1 MRTTGWRRG
10 FVAALAALV
19 CLAVVPATA
28 YAAILARVSAS
39 QKITVLTWQA
49 VAVST
54 GGSPGQGSLSASF
67 TVADKKNRAA
77 TFDIVN
83 TGTATLSGVTLSAS
97 TSGVASG
104 ATVAYTAC
112 SRAWALAPN
121 SKAFTCTGA
130 GASTNNLGSVTGS
143 GSTTISVSLAPG
155 ARLSVRA
162 TTTAPDETTA
172 TSQTISIKVSRS
184 QAPAKR
190 NR

>member
-1 MRTTGWRRG
+1 MGWRRG
-10 FVAALAALV
+10 FVAALAVLL

-28 YAAILARVSAS
+28 YAAILAKVSAG
-39 QKITVLTWQA
+39 QKLTVLTWQA
-49 VAVST
+49 VAVSP
-54 GGSPGQGSLSASF
+54 GGSAGKGSLSQSF

-83 TGTATLSGVTLSAS
+83 TGTATLSGFTLSA
-97 TSGVASG
+97 TTNGVATG
-104 ATVAYTAC
+104 GTVAYTAC
-112 SRAWALAPN
+112 SRAWALAAN
-121 SKAFTCTGA
+121 GKAFTCSGG
-130 GASTNNLGSVTGS
+130 GASTTNLGSVTGS

-162 TTTAPDETTA
+162 TTTAPDDTTA
-172 TSQTISIKVSRS
+172 TSQTISIKVTRS